1 MSVESEVSLDGTKLT
16 ITVRGRFDF
25 GSHQAFRDAYERFYK
40 VPEIYVVD
48 LKETTYMDSS
58 ALGMLLLLRDH
69 AGGDNAEVQVV
80 NANSDVRKILALT
93 VLIAEDSAAD
103 LLLLSTIVRRQGH
116 QVLTASNGQE
126 AVDVFTRERPQL
138 VLMDALM
145 PVMDGFEAARQI
157 KQRAGEALVPIIFLT
172 SLRESEA
179 LAQCLDA
186 GGDDFL
192 AKPYNQV
199 ILAAKINAMDRLRRL
214 QATVLQQRDLIAR
227 HHDYLL
233 QEQRVAKAVFDKVA
247 HSGCINAAPNIRYV
261 QSPYA
266 LFNGDLLLA
275 AYTPSG
281 DMHVLLGDFTGHGL
295 PAAVGAMPL
304 AEVFYGMTAKGYG
317 LAQTLREM
325 NAKLK
330 RILPVDMFCCATL
343 LCLSAQRR
351 VVEVWNGGMP
361 DGYVHDVTTGKRT
374 PLVSRHLPLGVLAAE
389 AFDDR
394 TEVWPMALGD
404 RVFLLSDG
412 VLDTADA
419 HEQLFGAER
428 LQQVF
433 AANREPDR
441 LFEEIEQA
449 LAGFRGE
456 VRDDISMVE
465 ISLQAD
471 EPLRSSS
478 VVYSDSGQSS
488 PLDWSVSFEFR
499 AETLKSY
506 NPLPYLLQL
515 LLEIHGL
522 REQSGALYSVMAE
535 LYSNALEHGVLGLDS
550 RLKRDAQ
557 GFAAYYRERNERL
570 ARLDSGYVRVHLDV
584 VPTGEGGCLTL
595 RIEDSGAGF
604 DVDKVLARP
613 LDVDR
618 LSGRGLSLV
627 RQLSSDVGWSDGGRC
642 VCVEFSWKA
651 LA

>member
-1 MSVESEVSLDGTKLT
+1 MSALAPVLEALT
-16 ITVRGRFDF
+16 I
-25 GSHQAFRDAYERFYK
+25 
-40 VPEIYVVD
+40 
-48 LKETTYMDSS
+48 
-58 ALGMLLLLRDH
+58 
-69 AGGDNAEVQVV
+69 
-80 NANSDVRKILALT
+80 
-93 VLIAEDSAAD
+93 LIAEDSAAD
-103 LLLLSTIVRRQGH
+103 RLLLASIIRRQGH
-116 QVLTASNGQE
+116 QVLTVSNGAE
-126 AVDVFTRERPQL
+126 AIEVFARERPQL

-157 KQRAGEALVPIIFLT
+157 KQLAGEALVPIIFLT

-192 AKPYNQV
+192 PKPYNPL

-214 QATVLQQRDLIAR
+214 QATVLQQRDLIAK
-227 HHDYLL
+227 HHEHLMH
-233 QEQRVAKAVFDKVA
+233 EQRAAKAVFDKVA
-247 HSGCINAAPNIRYV
+247 HSGCINAAPNIRYL

-295 PAAVGAMPL
+295 PAAIGAMPL

-317 LAQTLREM
+317 LTQTLREM

-351 VVEVWNGGMP
+351 AVEVWNGGMP
-361 DGYVHDVTTGKRT
+361 EGYVHEVATGRRT
-374 PLVSRHLPLGVLAAE
+374 PLMSRHLPLGVLSAE
-389 AFDDR
+389 AFDDS

-419 HEQLFGAER
+419 NDQLFGAER

-441 LFEEIEQA
+441 LFEDIEQA
-449 LAGFRGE
+449 LAAFRGQA
-456 VRDDISMVE
+456 RDDVSMVE
-465 ISLQAD
+465 ITLQAGQ
-471 EPLRSSS
+471 PLRAAEPM
-478 VVYSDSGQSS
+478 YADSGQSC

-499 AETLKSY
+499 AQTLRTY

-557 GFAAYYRERNERL
+557 GFAQYYRQRHERL
-570 ARLDSGYVRVHLDV
+570 AQLDSGYVRVHVQV
-584 VPTGEGGCLTL
+584 VPTDKGGKLTL
-595 RIEDSGAGF
+595 RLEDSGQGF
-604 DVDKVLARP
+604 DVEQELARP
-613 LDVDR
+613 VDIDR

-627 RQLSSDVGWSDGGRC
+627 RQLSSAVGWSDGGRT
-642 VCVEFSWKA
+642 VCVEFCWAA

>member
-1 MSVESEVSLDGTKLT
+1 MSALAPVLEALT
-16 ITVRGRFDF
+16 I
-25 GSHQAFRDAYERFYK
+25 
-40 VPEIYVVD
+40 
-48 LKETTYMDSS
+48 
-58 ALGMLLLLRDH
+58 
-69 AGGDNAEVQVV
+69 
-80 NANSDVRKILALT
+80 
-93 VLIAEDSAAD
+93 LIAEDSAAD
-103 LLLLSTIVRRQGH
+103 RLLLASIIRRQGH
-116 QVLTASNGQE
+116 QVLTVSNGAE
-126 AVDVFTRERPQL
+126 AIEVFARERPQL

-157 KQRAGEALVPIIFLT
+157 KQLAGEALVPIIFLT

-192 AKPYNQV
+192 PKPYNPL

-227 HHDYLL
+227 HHEHLMH
-233 QEQRVAKAVFDKVA
+233 EQRAAKAVFDKVA
-247 HSGCINAAPNIRYV
+247 HSGCINAAPNIRYL

-295 PAAVGAMPL
+295 PAAIGAMPL
-304 AEVFYGMTAKGYG
+304 AEVFYGMAAKGYG
-317 LAQTLREM
+317 LTQTLREM

-351 VVEVWNGGMP
+351 AVEVWNGGMP
-361 DGYVHDVTTGKRT
+361 EGYVHEVATGRRT
-374 PLVSRHLPLGVLAAE
+374 PLMSRHLPLGVLSAE
-389 AFDDR
+389 AFDDS

-419 HEQLFGAER
+419 NDQLFGAER

-441 LFEEIEQA
+441 LFEDIEQA
-449 LAGFRGE
+449 LAAFRGQA
-456 VRDDISMVE
+456 RDDVSMVE
-465 ISLQAD
+465 ITLQAGQ
-471 EPLRSSS
+471 PLRAAEPM
-478 VVYSDSGQSS
+478 YADSGQSC

-499 AETLKSY
+499 AQTLRTY

-557 GFAAYYRERNERL
+557 GFAQYYRQRHERL
-570 ARLDSGYVRVHLDV
+570 AQLDSGYVRVHVQV
-584 VPTGEGGCLTL
+584 VPTDKGGKLTL
-595 RIEDSGAGF
+595 RLEDSGQGF
-604 DVDKVLARP
+604 DVEQELARP
-613 LDVDR
+613 VDIDR

-627 RQLSSDVGWSDGGRC
+627 RQLSSAVGWSDGGRT
-642 VCVEFSWKA
+642 VCVEFCWAA

>member
-1 MSVESEVSLDGTKLT
+1 MSALAPVLEALT
-16 ITVRGRFDF
+16 I
-25 GSHQAFRDAYERFYK
+25 
-40 VPEIYVVD
+40 
-48 LKETTYMDSS
+48 
-58 ALGMLLLLRDH
+58 
-69 AGGDNAEVQVV
+69 
-80 NANSDVRKILALT
+80 
-93 VLIAEDSAAD
+93 LIAEDSAAD
-103 LLLLSTIVRRQGH
+103 RLLLASIIRRQGH
-116 QVLTASNGQE
+116 QVLTVSNGAE
-126 AVDVFTRERPQL
+126 AIEMFARERPQL

-157 KQRAGEALVPIIFLT
+157 KQLAGEALVPIIFLT

-192 AKPYNQV
+192 PKPYNPL

-227 HHDYLL
+227 HHEHLMH
-233 QEQRVAKAVFDKVA
+233 EQRAAKAVFDKVA
-247 HSGCINAAPNIRYV
+247 HSGCINAAPNIRYL

-295 PAAVGAMPL
+295 PAAIGAMPL
-304 AEVFYGMTAKGYG
+304 AEVFYGMAAKGYG
-317 LAQTLREM
+317 LTQTLREM

-351 VVEVWNGGMP
+351 AVEVWNGGMP
-361 DGYVHDVTTGKRT
+361 EGYVHEVATGRRT
-374 PLVSRHLPLGVLAAE
+374 PLMSRHLPLGVLSAE
-389 AFDDR
+389 AFDDS

-419 HEQLFGAER
+419 NDQLFGAER

-441 LFEEIEQA
+441 LFEDIEQA
-449 LAGFRGE
+449 LAAFRGQA
-456 VRDDISMVE
+456 RDDVSMVE
-465 ISLQAD
+465 ITLQAGQ
-471 EPLRSSS
+471 PLRAAEPM
-478 VVYSDSGQSS
+478 YADSGQSC

-499 AETLKSY
+499 AQTLRTY

-557 GFAAYYRERNERL
+557 GFAQYYRQRHERL
-570 ARLDSGYVRVHLDV
+570 AQLDSGYVRVHMQV
-584 VPTGEGGCLTL
+584 VPTDKGGKLTL
-595 RIEDSGAGF
+595 RLEDSGQGF
-604 DVDKVLARP
+604 DVEQELARP
-613 LDVDR
+613 VDIDR

-627 RQLSSDVGWSDGGRC
+627 RQLSSAVGWSDGGRT
-642 VCVEFSWKA
+642 VCVEFCWAA

>member
-1 MSVESEVSLDGTKLT
+1 LRVLAPVSEPLS
-16 ITVRGRFDF
+16 I
-25 GSHQAFRDAYERFYK
+25 
-40 VPEIYVVD
+40 
-48 LKETTYMDSS
+48 
-58 ALGMLLLLRDH
+58 
-69 AGGDNAEVQVV
+69 
-80 NANSDVRKILALT
+80 
-93 VLIAEDSAAD
+93 LIAEDSAAD

-116 QVLTASNGQE
+116 HVLTATNGEE
-126 AVDVFTRERPQL
+126 AVEVFARARPHL
-138 VLMDALM
+138 VLMDAMM
-145 PVMDGFEAARQI
+145 PVMDGFIAARWI
-157 KQRAGEALVPIIFLT
+157 KQLAGEALVPIIFLT
-172 SLRESEA
+172 SLSESA
-179 LAQCLDA
+179 DLAECLDA

-192 AKPYNQV
+192 PKPYNAL

-214 QATVLQQRDLIAR
+214 QATVLEQRDLIAK
-227 HHDYLL
+227 HNDYLL
-233 QEQRVAKAVFDKVA
+233 HEQRVAKAVFDKVA
-247 HSGCINAAPNIRYV
+247 HSGCINAAPNIRYL

-343 LCLSAQRR
+343 LCLSTQRR

-361 DGYVHDVTTGKRT
+361 DGYVHEVASGKRT
-374 PLVSRHLPLGVLAAE
+374 PLQSRHLPLGVLSPQ

-412 VLDTADA
+412 VLETADA
-419 HEQLFGAER
+419 NEQLFGTQR
-428 LQQVF
+428 LHQVF

-441 LFEEIEQA
+441 LFEDIEQA
-449 LAGFRGE
+449 LAAFRGE
-456 VRDDISMVE
+456 ARDDVSMVE
-465 ISLQAD
+465 ITL
-471 EPLRSSS
+471 EPGPAVRVTGPL
-478 VVYSDSGQSS
+478 YADSGQSC
-488 PLDWSVSFEFR
+488 PLDWSVDFEFR
-499 AETLKSY
+499 ADTLKRY

-550 RLKRDAQ
+550 RLKRDAE
-557 GFAAYYRERNERL
+557 GFAEYYRQRNDRL
-570 ARLDSGYVRVHLDV
+570 AQLSDGYVRVRIHV
-584 VPTGEGGCLTL
+584 VPTATGGKMTLCL
-595 RIEDSGAGF
+595 EDSGAGF
-604 DVDKVLARP
+604 DVEQVLARP
-613 LDVDR
+613 LDTDR

-627 RQLSSDVGWSDGGRC
+627 RQLSSDVGWSDGGRS
-642 VCVEFSWKA
+642 VCVEFCWEA

>member
-1 MSVESEVSLDGTKLT
+1 MSG
-16 ITVRGRFDF
+16 
-25 GSHQAFRDAYERFYK
+25 
-40 VPEIYVVD
+40 
-48 LKETTYMDSS
+48 
-58 ALGMLLLLRDH
+58 
-69 AGGDNAEVQVV
+69 
-80 NANSDVRKILALT
+80 LAPVLEPLT
-93 VLIAEDSAAD
+93 VLIAEDSATD

-116 QVLTASNGQE
+116 QVLTASNGLD
-126 AVDVFTRERPQL
+126 AVQVFARERPQL

-157 KQRAGEALVPIIFLT
+157 KQLAGETLVPVIFLT
-172 SLRESEA
+172 SLRESSA

-186 GGDDFL
+186 GGDDFM
-192 AKPYNQV
+192 AKPYNPL

-233 QEQRVAKAVFDKVA
+233 HEQRVAKAVFDKVA
-247 HSGCINAAPNIRYV
+247 HSGCINAAPNIRYL

-317 LAQTLREM
+317 LAQILREM
-325 NAKLK
+325 NVKLK

-343 LCLSAQRR
+343 LCLSTQRR

-361 DGYVHDVTTGKRT
+361 EGYVHEVASGKRT
-374 PLVSRHLPLGVLAAE
+374 ALVPRHLPLGVLSAE

-412 VLDTADA
+412 VLDTADSND
-419 HEQLFGAER
+419 QLFGAER
-428 LQQVF
+428 LHQVF
-433 AANREPDR
+433 AANREPDL
-441 LFEEIEQA
+441 LFAEIEQA

-456 VRDDISMVE
+456 ARDDVSMVE
-465 ISLQAD
+465 ITLQA
-471 EPLRSSS
+471 
-478 VVYSDSGQSS
+478 GQSLRATGPLYTDS
-488 PLDWSVSFEFR
+488 SQSCPLDWSVSFEFR
-499 AETLKSY
+499 AETLKRY

-522 REQSGALYSVMAE
+522 RERSGALYSVMAE

-550 RLKRDAQ
+550 RLKRDVH
-557 GFAAYYRERNERL
+557 GFADYYRQRNERL
-570 ARLDSGYVRVHLDV
+570 AQLSSGYVRVHVQV
-584 VPTGEGGCLTL
+584 VPTATGGQMSL

-604 DVDKVLARP
+604 DVEQVLARP
-613 LDVDR
+613 LEVDR
-618 LSGRGLSLV
+618 LSGRGLNLV
-627 RQLSSDVGWSDGGRC
+627 RQLSGDVHWSDGGRS
-642 VCVEFSWKA
+642 VCVEFSWQA
-651 LA
+651 QA